1 MNEKQKLVLKVY
13 VNGMTQAARTAIEN
27 LEEVCLE
34 YRDQIEYSIEVID
47 IRKHP
52 ELAEKD
58 RIIATPTVIKQLPP
72 PMRRIIGDLSERE
85 PLLAGL
91 DLLEG

>member
-52 ELAEKD
+52 DLAEKD